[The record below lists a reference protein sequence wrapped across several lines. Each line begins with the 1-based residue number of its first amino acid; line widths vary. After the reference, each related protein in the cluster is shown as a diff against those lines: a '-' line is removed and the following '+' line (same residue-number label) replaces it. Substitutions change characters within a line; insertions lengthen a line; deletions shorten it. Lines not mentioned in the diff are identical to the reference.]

1 MKKFLCLCGILAM
14 MLMMTATEVK
24 ATEYHSDVGKF
35 LSEQTYNFTNSSVE
49 VINLAPA
56 TVETAEYQLVNY
68 EQFAMTA
75 ETLTLQTAPWKNL
88 SNDYASYQTVAVEQR
103 AYEMNAP
110 PDGKWTKIYGND
122 TSCSTNF

>member
-35 LSEQTYNFTNSSVE
+35 LSEQTYNFTNSAE

-75 ETLTLQTAPWKNL
+75 ETLTLETEPWKNL
-88 SNDYASYQTVAVEQR
+88 SNDYASYQTVAVEQDS
-103 AYEMNAP
+103 YDMNAP
-110 PDGKWTKIYGND
+110 PDGKWTKIYGNG
-122 TSCSTNF
+122 TSAPTNF